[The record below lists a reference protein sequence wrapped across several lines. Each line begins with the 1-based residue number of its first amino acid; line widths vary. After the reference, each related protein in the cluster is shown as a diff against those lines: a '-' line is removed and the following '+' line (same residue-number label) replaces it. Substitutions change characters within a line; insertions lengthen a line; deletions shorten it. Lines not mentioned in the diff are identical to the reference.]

1 QNLLRMIT
9 DGILVRDREP
19 CYYVYRL
26 IMGSHV
32 QTGLVAA
39 ASIAAYSSNRIRK
52 HEFTQPHKE
61 DDRVHQI
68 EALNAQTGPVMM
80 AYPSTPQVNDLLR
93 QASAGVADTDLT
105 ADGGVRHTLWA
116 IRDAGQIACLT
127 TVFD

>member
-1 QNLLRMIT
+1 
-9 DGILVRDREP
+9 
-19 CYYVYRL
+19 
-26 IMGSHV
+26 MGSHV

-39 ASIAAYSSNRIRK
+39 ASISAYDTNRIRR

-93 QASAGVADTDLT
+93 QATGGDLI
-105 ADGGVRHTLWA
+105 L
-116 IRDAGQIACLT
+116 
-127 TVFD
+127 